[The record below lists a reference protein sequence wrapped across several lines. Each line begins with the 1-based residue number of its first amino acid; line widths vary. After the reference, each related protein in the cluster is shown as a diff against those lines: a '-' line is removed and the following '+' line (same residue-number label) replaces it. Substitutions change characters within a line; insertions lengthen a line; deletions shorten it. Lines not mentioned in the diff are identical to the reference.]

1 MAKVL
6 IVEDNKVLSR
16 AYEMILKKEGHEV
29 EVSYDGKEGLVQAAS
44 FKPTIILLDILMPKL
59 DGLSFLE
66 QYDLKNKHP
75 ETIVVMLTNIG
86 DDKKVARAMELGA
99 YKYIIK
105 AHSSPAQLSVLVNHL
120 INRNIE
126 KKEEDEEEVGQ

>member
-1 MAKVL
+1 MAKIL

-29 EVSYDGKEGLVQAAS
+29 EVAYDGQEGLEKVGKFNPS
-44 FKPTIILLDILMPKL
+44 IILLDILMPNV
-59 DGLSFLE
+59 DGITFLE
-66 QYDLKNKHP
+66 KYDVKNKHP
-75 ETIVVMLTNIG
+75 DTAVVMLSNLG
-86 DDKKVARAMELGA
+86 DDKKIAQAMKLGA

-105 AHSSPAQLSVLVNHL
+105 AHASPVQLSQLVNHL

-126 KKEEDEEEVGQ
+126 KKEETADLG